1 MRIYF
6 EVTGNDLSKANIH
19 NTYIDYL
26 SFEDENG
33 NEYCI
38 DLIGEFDF
46 SFSKKEISGRFK
58 GDFEVLRSNLSKE
71 DMIDKIMNMNKSS
84 FELGLFIEPEED
96 NNYSS
101 VKARIEFGDKF
112 LEIE

>member
-6 EVTGNDLSKANIH
+6 KVTGNDLSKANIH

-71 DMIDKIMNMNKSS
+71 ERNNIKKAIEALKTS
-84 FELGLFIEPEED
+84 LGGKWYE
-96 NNYSS
+96 
-101 VKARIEFGDKF
+101 
-112 LEIE
+112 